1 MINTDNR
8 HPSCWNF
15 SIHVQLFSQNVEH
28 DNDNHLLNISINK
41 YVNYSFVM
49 MSCERLTCNYGLL

>member
-8 HPSCWNF
+8 HHAGILSI
-15 SIHVQLFSQNVEH
+15 IHVQLFSQNVEH

-49 MSCERLTCNYGLL
+49 MSCEKLTYNYGLV